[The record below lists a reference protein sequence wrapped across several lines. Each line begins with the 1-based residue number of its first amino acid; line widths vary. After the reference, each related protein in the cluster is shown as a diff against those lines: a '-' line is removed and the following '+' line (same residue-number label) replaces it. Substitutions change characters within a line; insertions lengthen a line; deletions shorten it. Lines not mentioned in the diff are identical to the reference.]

1 MNNADYH
8 AWLEANCPI
17 GVEKNNFTAFLAIKT
32 ISFLEQSNS
41 GGKIAYLVYE
51 ASDHYKNFYER

>member
-1 MNNADYH
+1 MNNANYH

-32 ISFLEQSNS
+32 ISFLEQSS
-41 GGKIAYLVYE
+41 
-51 ASDHYKNFYER
+51 